1 MKLKKLME
9 LREVK
14 QNEMKALL
22 AKANTEERALNTEER
37 ESFDALEAE
46 IRDIDATIK
55 AYQSA
60 RDLEDDAPSV
70 EEEEE
75 KEERSVEQREYDDFD
90 AFLRSEVRAESTM
103 TMTDNGAVVP
113 ASIANKIIEKV
124 VEICPIFAD
133 ADRYN
138 VKGNLTIPYYDEATS
153 DIMMAY
159 ADEDTDGESTSGT
172 FKSISLGGFL
182 GRAITDVSKSLI
194 NNSNFDIVDFV
205 VARMAKAIARF
216 IEGELLNG
224 TDGKVAGLS
233 GVTQKVVC
241 ASATAIT
248 ADEIIDLQESVPDVY
263 QPNAYFVMSKATR
276 TAIRKLK
283 DGQGNY
289 LLNKDANSRW
299 GYTLFGKDVYTT
311 DNMSNIAT
319 GKTAMYYGDM
329 LGLAVKVSEDVNI
342 DVLRETKAR
351 KHMVEVLGFVE
362 FDAKVQNAQMISA
375 LVMA

>member
-37 ESFDALEAE
+37 ASFDALEAE
-46 IRDIDATIK
+46 IRDLDASIK
-55 AYQSA
+55 AIQIA
-60 RDLEDDAPSV
+60 RELEDDAPSV
-70 EEEEE
+70 EEEEQ

-113 ASIANKIIEKV
+113 TSIANKIIEKV

-159 ADEDTDGESTSGT
+159 ADEDTDDESTSGA

-216 IEGELLNG
+216 IEKELLNG

-241 ASATAIT
+241 ASANAIT
-248 ADEIIDLQESVPDVY
+248 SDEIIDLQESVPDVY
-263 QPNAYFVMSKATR
+263 QPNAYFIMSKATR
-276 TAIRKLK
+276 TAVRKLK

-311 DNMSNIAT
+311 ENMSDIAS
-319 GKTAMYYGDM
+319 GKTVMYYGDP

-362 FDAKVQNAQMISA
+362 FDAKVQNAQMLSK

>member
-1 MKLKKLME
+1 MKNKKLAE
-9 LREVK
+9 LREAK
-14 QNEMKALL
+14 QKEMNELL
-22 AKANTEERALNTEER
+22 NKVTVEERAFNADEKARFE
-37 ESFDALEAE
+37 ALEAE
-46 IRDIDATIK
+46 IRSIDETNDAIER
-55 AYQSA
+55 A
-60 RDLEDDAPSV
+60 RDLET
-70 EEEEE
+70 EEQGEQEEQ

-113 ASIANKIIEKV
+113 TSIANKIIEKV

-159 ADEDTDGESTSGT
+159 ADEDTDGESTSGA

-194 NNSNFDIVDFV
+194 NNSNFDIVEFV

-216 IEGELLNG
+216 IEKELLNG

-241 ASATAIT
+241 ASANAIT
-248 ADEIIDLQESVPDVY
+248 SDEIIDLQESVPDVY
-263 QPNAYFVMSKATR
+263 QPNAYFIMSKATR
-276 TAIRKLK
+276 TAVRKLK

-311 DNMSNIAT
+311 ENMSNIAS
-319 GKTAMYYGDM
+319 GKTVMYYGDP

-362 FDAKVQNAQMISA
+362 FDAKVQNAQMLSA

>member
-60 RDLEDDAPSV
+60 RDLADDAPSV

-224 TDGKVAGLS
+224 TDKKVAGLS

-248 ADEIIDLQESVPDVY
+248 SDEIIDLQESVPDVY

-319 GKTAMYYGDM
+319 GKTVMYYGDM

>member
-319 GKTAMYYGDM
+319 GKTVMYYGDM

>member
-138 VKGNLTIPYYDEATS
+138 VKGNLTIPYYDEKTS

-216 IEGELLNG
+216 IENELLNG
-224 TDGKVAGLS
+224 TEGKVAGLS
-233 GVTQKVVC
+233 GVTQKVTC

-263 QPNAYFVMSKATR
+263 QPNAYFIMSKATR
-276 TAIRKLK
+276 TAVRKLK

-311 DNMSNIAT
+311 DNMSDIAT
-319 GKTAMYYGDM
+319 GKTVMYYGDM

-362 FDAKVQNAQMISA
+362 FDAKVQNAQMVSA

>member
-248 ADEIIDLQESVPDVY
+248 SDEIIDLQESVPDVY

>member
-1 MKLKKLME
+1 
-9 LREVK
+9 
-14 QNEMKALL
+14 
-22 AKANTEERALNTEER
+22 
-37 ESFDALEAE
+37 
-46 IRDIDATIK
+46 
-55 AYQSA
+55 
-60 RDLEDDAPSV
+60 
-70 EEEEE
+70 
-75 KEERSVEQREYDDFD
+75 
-90 AFLRSEVRAESTM
+90 
-103 TMTDNGAVVP
+103 
-113 ASIANKIIEKV
+113 
-124 VEICPIFAD
+124 
-133 ADRYN
+133 
-138 VKGNLTIPYYDEATS
+138 
-153 DIMMAY
+153 MMAY

-216 IEGELLNG
+216 IEKELLNG
-224 TDGKVAGLS
+224 TDKKVAGLS
-233 GVTQKVVC
+233 GVTQTVTC

-248 ADEIIDLQESVPDVY
+248 SDEIIDLQESVPDVY

-311 DNMSNIAT
+311 DNMSDIAT

-375 LVMA
+375 LKMA

>member
-1 MKLKKLME
+1 MNLKKLME

-37 ESFDALEAE
+37 ASFDALEAE
-46 IRDIDATIK
+46 IRDIDASIK
-55 AYQSA
+55 AIQTA
-60 RDLEDDAPSV
+60 RDLESDAPEV
-70 EEEEE
+70 EQEE

-113 ASIANKIIEKV
+113 TSIANKIIEKV

-159 ADEDTDGESTSGT
+159 ADEDTDGESASGA

-194 NNSNFDIVDFV
+194 NNSNFDIVEFV

-216 IEGELLNG
+216 IEKELLNG

-233 GVTQKVVC
+233 GVTQKVIC

-276 TAIRKLK
+276 TAVRKLK

-311 DNMSNIAT
+311 ENMSDIAS
-319 GKTAMYYGDM
+319 GKTVMYYGDP

-362 FDAKVQNAQMISA
+362 FDAKVQNAQMLSK